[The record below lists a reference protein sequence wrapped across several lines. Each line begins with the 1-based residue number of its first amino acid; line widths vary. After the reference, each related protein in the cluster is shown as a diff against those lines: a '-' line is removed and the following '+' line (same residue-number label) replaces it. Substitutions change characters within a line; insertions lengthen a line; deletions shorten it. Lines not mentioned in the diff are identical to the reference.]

1 MWGII
6 WSMVKPYLGYILFV
20 LALLGIFQLL
30 NENLELSNKYK
41 RAENSI
47 VSLLNDKDS
56 LATRVVELDKK
67 NADQIEDLQIAA
79 ARLEVAE
86 NKIKSLHQI
95 IAKSRI
101 KVDFPIIRDTV
112 VESNYGVDSLRIKDT
127 ISVEL
132 SIPIDTGC
140 FKGVVT
146 FKEGAEYAHVD
157 LESLYDLEIVSFLKR
172 KPKWF
177 WRFQWGKN
185 GYIIYVNVYNRCDP
199 NMEIIK
205 NLLIN
210 LK

>member
-1 MWGII
+1 MWALI
-6 WSMVKPYLGYILFV
+6 WSFVKPYLGYILFA

-41 RAENSI
+41 KAENSI

-56 LATRVVELDKK
+56 LTTRVVELDKI
-67 NADQIEDLQIAA
+67 NADQIEDLQVAA
-79 ARLEVAE
+79 ARLDVAE
-86 NKIKSLHQI
+86 NKILSLHQI
-95 IAKSRI
+95 IAKSSL
-101 KVDFPIIRDTV
+101 KLDLPIIRDTV
-112 VESNYGVDSLRIKDT
+112 TVSIYNEDSLIIKDT
-127 ISVEL
+127 ISVKL

-140 FKGVVT
+140 IKGFIT
-146 FKEGAEYAHVD
+146 LNEGAEFAYV
-157 LESLYDLEIVSFLKR
+157 EIENMYDLEIVSFLKR

-185 GYIIYVNVYNRCDP
+185 GYVLYVNVYNRCDP